1 MKKKSDKKK
10 MSATYV
16 DESGDSD
23 DYNQKTKQ
31 ALIELA
37 KESLSF
43 QEVLILTH
51 NKDESVRIKALQRLC
66 PCRVGDEY
74 EQFWNRIFEM
84 VDDPSPKIRYQVLHN
99 MCDGSPDSMEERV
112 VEALEKFNRDSDTEV
127 KRKAHKVMASYL
139 RTGKWNV
146 L

>member
-1 MKKKSDKKK
+1 MKKQKIK
-10 MSATYV
+10 MQATYEE
-16 DESGDSD
+16 DEESD
-23 DYNQKTKQ
+23 DRKYKNSLLK
-31 ALIELA
+31 LA

-43 QEVLILTH
+43 EEVLILTY
-51 NKDESVRIKALQRLC
+51 NKEEEIRLKALQRLC

-84 VDDPSPKIRYQVLHN
+84 VDDTSSKIRNQVLHN
-99 MCDGSPDSMEERV
+99 MCDGSPDSMETRV
-112 VEALEKFNRDSDTEV
+112 AEALEKFNRDPDREV

>member
-1 MKKKSDKKK
+1 
-10 MSATYV
+10 MSATYI
-16 DESGDSD
+16 DESGDSQD
-23 DYNQKTKQ
+23 NSFKTKQ
-31 ALIELA
+31 ALLHLA

-51 NKDESVRIKALQRLC
+51 DKDEDVRMKALQRLC

-99 MCDGSPDSMEERV
+99 MCDGSPDSVEERV
-112 VEALEKFNRDSDTEV
+112 AEALEKFNRDPDQEV
-127 KRKAHKVMASYL
+127 KRKAHKVLASYL